1 LKNALLYLLIIVSS
15 FLFLDFGFWFGAY
28 LFFLTSAFR
37 ARATFGKPRGVLAD
51 FLLYAAATQGN
62 SRKDW
67 LFPWSGIRV
76 SK

>member
-1 LKNALLYLLIIVSS
+1 LKNALLYLLIIVSYFY
-15 FLFLDFGFWFGAY
+15 FLAFGFWLG
-28 LFFLTSAFR
+28 FLVWFSFHLVLLASAFR

-67 LFPWSGIRV
+67 LFP
-76 SK
+76 